1 MQHKAAESN
10 LDLVLRE
17 IFQIPYHNHAPYQ
30 YGKPNLLTT
39 PPQHLVVD
47 HAPKQKR
54 VEFSPLE
61 IRHAVEAGAIL
72 AKEMEGTNS
81 MDNLCISL
89 IQGCA

>member
-1 MQHKAAESN
+1 MAN
-10 LDLVLRE
+10 LT
-17 IFQIPYHNHAPYQ
+17 YS
-30 YGKPNLLTT
+30 LL

-47 HAPKQKR
+47 HGPKQKR
-54 VEFSPLE
+54 VEFPPLE

-81 MDNLCISL
+81 LDNLCIGL